1 MLNDL
6 YILTKNN
13 LFCFQ
18 NERNN
23 AGSTPNNENTI
34 PDKSSPLLAAFSEVT
49 NTLLEESSQHHWIS
63 GSTKI
68 EKWYLWRR
76 VWLFSCQDFLFQE
89 TPKLRNSITY
99 YLVNDEYV
107 FWQKFFFGK
116 KRKNVFVNCGC
127 LSMLQVYSF
136 NKSCLDQ

>member
-1 MLNDL
+1 ML
-6 YILTKNN
+6 YTYKNN

-23 AGSTPNNENTI
+23 TGSTPNNENTI

-63 GSTKI
+63 RSTKVKKKMI
-68 EKWYLWRR
+68 SLKKSFVVFLWSG
-76 VWLFSCQDFLFQE
+76 FFFQE

-107 FWQKFFFGK
+107 FWQNFFLWK
-116 KRKNVFVNCGC
+116 KKKCFCE
-127 LSMLQVYSF
+127 LWMSF
-136 NKSCLDQ
+136 HVTSI

>member
-1 MLNDL
+1 MNNLHAIFN
-6 YILTKNN
+6 TKNN

-63 GSTKI
+63 RSTKVKKKMI
-68 EKWYLWRR
+68 SLKKGF
-76 VWLFSCQDFLFQE
+76 VVFLSGFFFQE

-107 FWQKFFFGK
+107 FWQNFFSVK
-116 KRKNVFVNCGC
+116 KEKKCFCEIVDVFPCYKYIASINHA
-127 LSMLQVYSF
+127 
-136 NKSCLDQ
+136 